1 MEIDYPRVG
10 RGGIDIRFRGAL
22 EYRDK
27 WGWVSE
33 WLRFR
38 GYDVSGGEL
47 RLDRW
52 GGTGTEKYEGTGTRL
67 STFVVLA
74 QKIGFMDDDRIMP
87 CVLE

>member
-1 MEIDYPRVG
+1 M
-10 RGGIDIRFRGAL
+10 
-22 EYRDK
+22 
-27 WGWVSE
+27 
-33 WLRFR
+33 
-38 GYDVSGGEL
+38 SGGDL